1 VHAMSLLVICLPDTN
16 LCMHVA
22 LDRDSRAVCA
32 LEQCASMSYV
42 AQNMLDMPC
51 HAIVT
56 SVHSLQTPLPWSP
69 ERCFGLFRVLM
80 KLSELCK
87 NVPEGHISLQVHIV
101 KSQCRPCIGPM
112 LHTYFAVTLHV
123 DVVCPAH
130 STCRSHCDAHF
141 HG

>member
-1 VHAMSLLVICLPDTN
+1 
-16 LCMHVA
+16 
-22 LDRDSRAVCA
+22 
-32 LEQCASMSYV
+32 MSYV

-101 KSQCRPCIGPM
+101 QSQSTVTQYNLSACMMPM
-112 LHTYFAVTLHV
+112 LFTCVAVGIHK
-123 DVVCPAH
+123 
-130 STCRSHCDAHF
+130 
-141 HG
+141 